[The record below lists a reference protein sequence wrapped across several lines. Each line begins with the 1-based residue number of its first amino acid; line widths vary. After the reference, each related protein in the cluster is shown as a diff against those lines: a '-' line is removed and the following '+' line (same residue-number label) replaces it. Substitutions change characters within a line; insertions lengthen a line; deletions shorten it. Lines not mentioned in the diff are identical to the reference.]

1 MNTIVFGDL
10 TSAMTT
16 LAERENS
23 KDQPNGFI
31 AGLVRGM
38 GRFPQA
44 MAVAKRVFAH
54 KIIGQIPKK
63 VAVKKVGKLSDVSS
77 YIIDLWSNFRDA
89 SDGHDSRK
97 GTVKLLRNT
106 AISMVRSTLLGTS
119 AFFAFEKV
127 SGILTVKLGK
137 STVVEGALPF
147 TPSVWV
153 ISSLCAGSSHAALG
167 IAWDTLIA
175 QEKLSKEAVRAVC
188 ASSLASHLGLFTAYF
203 ATKTALLN
211 RFNCDTTS
219 PVGILSITA
228 AGSAAGAAAY
238 VGETMFPDAPSS
250 ATPAAAAAAAPRAVA
265 GRMWAESVRRGRQLS
280 MGAAARAMPATVV
293 AFLAF
298 EFADAG

>member
-1 MNTIVFGDL
+1 M
-10 TSAMTT
+10 AT
-16 LAERENS
+16 LAESESS
-23 KDQPNGFI
+23 KDQPNGFV

-44 MAVAKRVFAH
+44 MAVTKRVFAH

-63 VAVKKVGKLSDVSS
+63 VAVKKVGKLSDLSS

-89 SDGHDSRK
+89 FDAHDTRK

-106 AISMVRSTLLGTS
+106 AISMARSTLLGTS
-119 AFFAFEKV
+119 AFVAFDKV
-127 SGILTVKLGK
+127 SEIATGKLEK
-137 STVVEGALPF
+137 STIKEGSIPF

-153 ISSLCAGSSHAALG
+153 ISSICAGSSHAALG

-175 QEKLSKEAVRAVC
+175 REKFSKEALRAAC
-188 ASSLASHLGLFTAYF
+188 ASSVASHLGLFTAYF
-203 ATKTALLN
+203 ATRTALLN
-211 RFNCDTTS
+211 RFNCDTAS
-219 PVGILSITA
+219 PIGIASIVA

-238 VGETMFPDAPSS
+238 VGETMFPDTPSAAAP
-250 ATPAAAAAAAPRAVA
+250 AAAAAAPRTVT
-265 GRMWAESVRRGRQLS
+265 GRIWAESVLRGRQLS
-280 MGAAARAMPATVV
+280 MRTAVRAMPATVL